1 MISAYFSNLS
11 LYRISHLHSL
21 IYRNR
26 NELKRHSKVAELC
39 KLTNDMS
46 VPIMYH
52 PTIVQHTDCPFVPSL
67 CTHTHLPTHIYKWG
81 LLPLLVSMVEFTV
94 ALHLS
99 NTAQIASY
107 TKGEWNPP
115 PPPPHKHA
123 AHAYTLC
130 QMQLYKGLALCC
142 YHTCTSIPQSHSR
155 YSHHSPT
162 TEYIGIPGNLKGF
175 TAAVGE
181 LIRHEGSRALNYLL
195 VLHCPVQWG
204 LTAPTPSSIPS
215 SITREITCL
224 AHCLWHYFAH

>member
-52 PTIVQHTDCPFVPSL
+52 PTIVQRTDCPFVPSL

-81 LLPLLVSMVEFTV
+81 LLPRLVAMVECTV
-94 ALHLS
+94 ALHIPH
-99 NTAQIASY
+99 TY
-107 TKGEWNPP
+107 TNCLIHKGRVEPP
-115 PPPPHKHA
+115 TLPPHTHA

-130 QMQLYKGLALCC
+130 QMQLCVAITPAPPSLSRTHAT
-142 YHTCTSIPQSHSR
+142 HTIHPQRSI
-155 YSHHSPT
+155 
-162 TEYIGIPGNLKGF
+162 
-175 TAAVGE
+175 
-181 LIRHEGSRALNYLL
+181 
-195 VLHCPVQWG
+195 
-204 LTAPTPSSIPS
+204 
-215 SITREITCL
+215 
-224 AHCLWHYFAH
+224 

>member
-21 IYRNR
+21 IYHNR

-81 LLPLLVSMVEFTV
+81 LLPLLVPMVEFTV

-115 PPPPHKHA
+115 PPSPYTRSTRIHTVSNA
-123 AHAYTLC
+123 ALQGLSSVLSSHLHLHPSVALTL
-130 QMQLYKGLALCC
+130 LTPFTHNGVYRN
-142 YHTCTSIPQSHSR
+142 SR
-155 YSHHSPT
+155 
-162 TEYIGIPGNLKGF
+162 ELKGF
-175 TAAVGE
+175 
-181 LIRHEGSRALNYLL
+181 HSS
-195 VLHCPVQWG
+195 CWG
-204 LTAPTPSSIPS
+204 VNK
-215 SITREITCL
+215 TRGL
-224 AHCLWHYFAH
+224 

>member
-1 MISAYFSNLS
+1 MYT
-11 LYRISHLHSL
+11 HSP
-21 IYRNR
+21 
-26 NELKRHSKVAELC
+26 
-39 KLTNDMS
+39 TN
-46 VPIMYH
+46 
-52 PTIVQHTDCPFVPSL
+52 
-67 CTHTHLPTHIYKWG
+67 THLQMGTPTPPGFNGGVHCCPTSEQYRTNCLIHKG
-81 LLPLLVSMVEFTV
+81 RVE
-94 ALHLS
+94 
-99 NTAQIASY
+99 
-107 TKGEWNPP
+107 PP
-115 PPPPHKHA
+115 TLPPHKHA

-142 YHTCTSIPQSHSR
+142 YHTCTSIPQSHSH

-204 LTAPTPSSIPS
+204 LTAPTPSSLPS